1 MNIEQFLMVRKS
13 HVAFHVFFF
22 FFDLANLVK

>member
-22 FFDLANLVK
+22 YDLANLVK